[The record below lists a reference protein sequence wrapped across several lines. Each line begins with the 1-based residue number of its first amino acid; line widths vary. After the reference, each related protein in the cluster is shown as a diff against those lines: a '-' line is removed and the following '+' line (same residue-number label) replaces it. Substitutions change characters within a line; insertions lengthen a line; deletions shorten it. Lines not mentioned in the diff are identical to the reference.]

1 MDNLLRAQVSP
12 LDSLLDYLGG
22 FRESLM
28 DQQKLLYGKKVLVTG
43 AGRGIGRA
51 IGLSVVKHGA
61 DICVSSRTLV
71 DLLSLEQEIK
81 KTGSSSLVVPVVANV
96 SVTSE
101 AKMLVDMATRRM
113 KQIDVV
119 ICAAG
124 YPLESNVWES
134 HLHEL
139 NEQDFLNVFK
149 VDVLGSFNVV
159 KNILP
164 SMIKRRKGSIILFS
178 STPAIGGYDKGGPYT
193 VAKAANLGLVK
204 EIASEYGK
212 YNIRCNAIAPGNIKT
227 GNTFDRLPA
236 KIKKKL
242 AEEAPLGRWG
252 DPGEVAR
259 VVCLVA
265 SDEMSFVTGQTFV
278 VDGGTVMN

>member
-1 MDNLLRAQVSP
+1 MADER
-12 LDSLLDYLGG
+12 
-22 FRESLM
+22 
-28 DQQKLLYGKKVLVTG
+28 KLLFGKKALLTG

-51 IGLSVVKHGA
+51 IGLSLAKHGA
-61 DICVSSRTLV
+61 DVCISSRTLS
-71 DLLSLEQEIK
+71 DLLSLKAEIK
-81 KTGSSSLVVPVVANV
+81 LINPRSLVVPIVANIGV
-96 SVTSE
+96 ASE
-101 AKMLVDMATRRM
+101 VELLVDMATKKM
-113 KQIDVV
+113 GSVDIV

-124 YPLESNVWES
+124 YPLIKDVWEN
-134 HLHEL
+134 HIHEL
-139 NEQDFLNVFK
+139 DEQDFLNVFR

-164 SMIKRRKGSIILFS
+164 TMIKRRNGSIILFS
-178 STPAIGGYDKGGPYT
+178 STPAVGGYDKGGPYT

-227 GNTFDRLPA
+227 GKTFDRLSA
-236 KIKKKL
+236 KAKKKL

-252 DPGEVAR
+252 DPTEVAK

-265 SDEMSFVTGQTFV
+265 SDEMSFVTGQTIV
-278 VDGGTVMN
+278 VDGGTVMT